1 MKYFTVLYTAPVAT
15 IDEWMKMPEAARKE
29 EEAKMKQQ
37 WDAWL
42 AAHKDAVL
50 NTIALGANKHVTK
63 EGVADMR
70 NDLMLSSYVQAESAD
85 AAAEIFKDHPHFGIP
100 GAAIDIMEAR
110 QLEK

>member
-1 MKYFTVLYTAPVAT
+1 MKYFTVLYSAPIAT
-15 IDEWMKMPEAARKE
+15 IDEWMKKPEADRKA
-29 EEAKMKQQ
+29 EEAKMKGE

-50 NTIALGANKHVTK
+50 NTIALGANKRATK

-85 AAAEIFKDHPHFGIP
+85 AAAEIFKDHPHLRLS

-110 QLEK
+110 QM